1 MRAGRTATIIRP
13 PLLCSFNSVG
23 RVPSLQVGSRRF
35 EPVKEHHM
43 GNQLIFGRASA
54 LQAEGDGFESHILHH
69 LGLEADGKAAT
80 RNSKVGS
87 TPTGST
93 NRGLTHGF
101 KARLN
106 YHRSVQISK
115 LDSYQPSSRH
125 GVCGLVVK
133 DLVKINDSKVNLPPL
148 FYIKVAQLAEQRIH
162 IPQVVGSIPTFDT
175 IAP

>member
-1 MRAGRTATIIRP
+1 MRKAGY
-13 PLLCSFNSVG
+13 
-23 RVPSLQVGSRRF
+23 
-35 EPVKEHHM
+35 K
-43 GNQLIFGRASA
+43 
-54 LQAEGDGFESHILHH
+54 
-69 LGLEADGKAAT
+69 GLEANGKAAT

-148 FYIKVAQLAEQRIH
+148 FYIRVAQLAEQRIH

-175 IAP
+175 ICSLRLTRRPWRHEPSGSHQILRAGEVLNRVS